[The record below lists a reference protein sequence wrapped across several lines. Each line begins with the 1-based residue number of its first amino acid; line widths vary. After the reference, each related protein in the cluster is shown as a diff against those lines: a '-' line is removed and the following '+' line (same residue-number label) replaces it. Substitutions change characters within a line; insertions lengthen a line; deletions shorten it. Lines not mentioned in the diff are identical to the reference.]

1 MYELV
6 VLRARRRDNDCAER
20 SRDLYG
26 EVPETAR
33 AGRDQQ
39 AVAGAD
45 AQLIGQALF
54 GCQAVNRRSRRVN
67 EGQGPR
73 IGASCSTGHVTYWA

>member
-1 MYELV
+1 VYELV

-26 EVPETAR
+26 EVPEPAR
-33 AGRDQQ
+33 AGRDKQ
-39 AVAGAD
+39 AVVGAD
-45 AQLIGQALF
+45 AQLIGEALF
-54 GCQAVNRRSRRVN
+54 SCQAVDSVAAASTTDRAA
-67 EGQGPR
+67 G